1 MEQYFALKPAFFVTK
16 ELQIWPIK
24 KLLELQPQLES
35 YIWLTVNIPKVHFF
49 LNWRKTN
56 LKKTINI
63 SYTSQLKH
71 YTMLLLTKCMTQV
84 EVAVPKVF

>member
-35 YIWLTVNIPKVHFF
+35 YIWLTIALCNV
-49 LNWRKTN
+49 
-56 LKKTINI
+56 
-63 SYTSQLKH
+63 
-71 YTMLLLTKCMTQV
+71 
-84 EVAVPKVF
+84 